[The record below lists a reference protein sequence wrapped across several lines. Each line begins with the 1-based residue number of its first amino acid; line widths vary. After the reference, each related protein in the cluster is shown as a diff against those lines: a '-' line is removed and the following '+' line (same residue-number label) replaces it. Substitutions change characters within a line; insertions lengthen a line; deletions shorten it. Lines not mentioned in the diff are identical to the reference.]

1 MFSLPAVITVLA
13 VAALASASSA
23 GTPTHRKLNPAP
35 ADMAHTTPRGYIH
48 ARSAPATNA
57 RRFSLGLPPLAPRHH
72 RVGVAA
78 RAVSSPVPPTTQTC
92 NIAVQSYDQ
101 TFGYLSATWNGFGEY
116 GQFQA
121 DQAGSLEVT
130 FSYTPDSPSQLN
142 FVATNSPSPT
152 YPYFGAIS
160 GFASESDDFGSGS
173 YNYAYLG
180 GTASTPA
187 GSPPVSTNS
196 GDNNSFSAATGIPET
211 IESAIWSYDP
221 ATQAITAQWINTDE
235 STPATHIVYAN
246 DYNQALVLT
255 GSVAAFQGTLGAP
268 YPEVT
273 FTCVPA
279 ALDWSR
285 RFRHG

>member
-1 MFSLPAVITVLA
+1 MFSLPAAITVLA
-13 VAALASASSA
+13 VAGLASASSA
-23 GTPTHRKLNPAP
+23 GTPTDRRLNPAP

-57 RRFSLGLPPLAPRHH
+57 RRFSQGLPPLAPRHH

-78 RAVSSPVPPTTQTC
+78 RTASSPVPPTTQTC

-121 DQAGSLEVT
+121 GQAGSLEVT
-130 FSYTPDSPSQLN
+130 FSYTPDSSSQLN

-160 GFASESDDFGSGS
+160 GFASVSDDFCPGS

-180 GTASTPA
+180 GTTSTPA
-187 GSPPVSTNS
+187 GSPP
-196 GDNNSFSAATGIPET
+196 
-211 IESAIWSYDP
+211 
-221 ATQAITAQWINTDE
+221 WINTDG
-235 STPATHIVYAN
+235 TAPATHIVYAN
-246 DYNQALVLT
+246 DSNQALALT
-255 GSVAAFQGTLGAP
+255 GSVTTFQDTFGAA

-273 FTCVPA
+273 FTCVPPPSIA
-279 ALDWSR
+279 VDVSATVE
-285 RFRHG
+285 